1 MGLSSTSGS
10 ALSREKWRRGEDE
23 RLAEMRTQSR
33 CIHRDVSSKTFVK
46 ILGKAL
52 AFPQGRTK
60 RLRPILFKSERAGWP
75 QLMPE
80 LQFIRDPCEQIE
92 IWNWSYWCQSVKR
105 AVFIYQS
112 PALLKINVPREPI
125 DNWRDKGGKAN
136 VYIYIYEI
144 TYLWGLIL

>member
-1 MGLSSTSGS
+1 MW
-10 ALSREKWRRGEDE
+10 AL
-23 RLAEMRTQSR
+23 
-33 CIHRDVSSKTFVK
+33 KTFMK

-112 PALLKINVPREPI
+112 PALLKINVPRELI

-136 VYIYIYEI
+136 VYIYIWNNLPLRSNFIE
-144 TYLWGLIL
+144 LWCQLAGPRFWSNISVKVLCVCLGVGLTIKLVDFG